1 MNIIVIGGGASG
13 MVAAIIAAKNGA
25 DVTLME
31 RNDRVGKKLLAT
43 GNGRCNYTNENMNID
58 FFHGEDSE
66 FIKTALDIFNRERT
80 IELFENI
87 GITPTMEDGGKVY
100 PNSFQAS
107 SVLDCLRYEMD
118 RMGVDVRV
126 NSFVGEIKKNKD
138 EFHVILKSGE
148 RFICDKVIISTGGMA
163 MPVSGSDGNGYNLVK
178 PLGHKINKTTPALVQ
193 LRLKWDKLKQIN
205 GVKVVGEITLIH
217 KEKEIKSDYG
227 DLLFTDYG
235 ISGPPVLQ
243 ISREAVRL
251 FENGDS
257 PIVRITIISNRSK
270 DEVYGYLLKRF
281 NTLSYKS
288 VEDALVGF
296 INKKMILPILKEL
309 DINKEILAGNLEKR
323 DVKRLAELFVKWD
336 FQVIG
341 HKGWGQAQTTAG
353 GILTKDI
360 DPLTLE
366 SKLIKGLYITGE
378 ILDVDGDC
386 GGYNLQWAW
395 SSGYLAGYDASCK

>member
-66 FIKTALDIFNRERT
+66 FIKTVLDIFNRERT

>member
-13 MVAAIIAAKNGA
+13 MMAAIVAAKNGA
-25 DVTLME
+25 EVTLME

-43 GNGRCNYTNENMNID
+43 GNGRCNYTNENINLS
-58 FFHGEDSE
+58 FFHGEDIE
-66 FIKTALDIFNRERT
+66 FIKTALDGFNRDRT
-80 IELFENI
+80 IEFFESI
-87 GITPTMEDGGKVY
+87 GITPAMEDGGKIY

-107 SVLDCLRYEMD
+107 SVLDCLRYEMH
-118 RMGVDVRV
+118 RLGVAIRA
-126 NSFVGEIKKNKD
+126 NSFVGEIRKNKD
-138 EFHVILKSGE
+138 GFIVILKSGE
-148 RFICDKVIISTGGMA
+148 RFICDKLILSTGGMA

-193 LRLKWDKLKQIN
+193 LKLKWDKLKQIN

-395 SSGYLAGYDASCK
+395 SSGYLAGYNASC